1 MFKSLRDKLFGAK
14 KKASDNLETD
24 LKLDYEEFT
33 PEKRETGSLIKESH
47 LETLFWDLELAMLES
62 DVSLETIELIRA
74 NLKERLVGLRV
85 SSRKEISSTIET
97 ALKASLV
104 EILSKN
110 DFDQETFLNSE
121 KKPLVIAFVGVN
133 GTGKTTAIARLTH
146 WFQSNDKSVVL
157 AAADTFRAGAIEQL
171 RSHSEKLNCKL
182 IAHEQGGDPA
192 AVAFDAIEHAKS
204 KDLDIVLIDTAG
216 RMQTNTNLMD
226 EMKKIKRVASPD
238 FFIFVGDSLAGN
250 DAPSFVS

>member
-24 LKLDYEEFT
+24 LKLDYEDFT

-110 DFDQETFLNSE
+110 DFDQKTFLNSE

-171 RSHSEKLNCKL
+171 RSHSEKLKIPDMKN
-182 IAHEQGGDPA
+182 
-192 AVAFDAIEHAKS
+192 
-204 KDLDIVLIDTAG
+204 
-216 RMQTNTNLMD
+216 RM
-226 EMKKIKRVASPD
+226 E
-238 FFIFVGDSLAGN
+238 FFISYN
-250 DAPSFVS
+250 